1 MSKRISQKA
10 KKIDIYIGPESSVK
24 GDVVTEKSISID
36 GNIDGDVISKG
47 EVIIGKHAHITGNV
61 KGYNVTASGFV
72 KGNIDADDFIKLTT
86 SCKVEGDICAISFI
100 ADEGAV
106 FNGVCNMCKRVLQEE
121 SNS

>member
-1 MSKRISQKA
+1 MSKKISQKA
-10 KKIDIYIGPESSVK
+10 KRIDIYIGPESSIK
-24 GDVVTEKSISID
+24 GDVITEKSISID
-36 GNIDGDVISKG
+36 GNIDGDVTSKG

-61 KGYNVTASGFV
+61 KGYNVTASGYV

-86 SCKVEGDICAISFI
+86 SCKVEGDICAKSFI

-106 FNGVCNMCKRVLQEE
+106 FNGVCNMCKRVEQEE